1 MLPIWTGKVMV
12 KNKWENEYKKE
23 DGTVTTYYNVKAVD
37 LLNYDNQ
44 TFSCTKELYDK
55 IEVENEYFFCGNI
68 GSNDKGKWW
77 SIKDIADS
85 ASKK

>member
-12 KNKWENEYKKE
+12 KNKWENEYKKD

-44 TFSCTKELYDK
+44 TFS
-55 IEVENEYFFCGNI
+55 
-68 GSNDKGKWW
+68 
-77 SIKDIADS
+77 
-85 ASKK
+85 